1 MTKCTVEES
10 RRICALGMALQANET
25 HKEFFRLDE
34 ILGAA
39 RRIEGWL
46 FSGIVPS
53 EPKCFTQ
60 PDPTFKNEVL
70 NDVDA

>member
-1 MTKCTVEES
+1 MPKMPIDES
-10 RRICALGMALQANET
+10 RRCAAVGMAIEISCNG
-25 HKEFFRLDE
+25 FRDTKA
-34 ILGAA
+34 IIDAA
-39 RRIEGWL
+39 AKIEAYLKG
-46 FSGIVPS
+46 GTAP